1 LAIHT
6 KGKKALHAVIF
17 ILFGIFLFFLFLYI
31 SFPYETLKMRIIA
44 ELEARTPFQYE
55 IEELRPH
62 PPSGLTFK
70 NVTIYAVVNSRRVE
84 VLIVERLRITLS
96 LLPLLWREI
105 YLRLWGKMVEGT
117 LDGDFSKREGR
128 RELALS
134 GRDMSLG
141 RIPIFRE
148 ATGLEMAGILQG
160 KAMIALREGDIS
172 GQSGSAEFLIS
183 EATLTRV
190 PLPGI
195 APVRMGRIQGNMDLK
210 LGRVIIKRLA
220 CSGGDFNGQVL
231 GNILLASPLLKS
243 RLNLRVTIKPAA
255 KLDPKYRVFF
265 SLLGRQGKIKESY
278 AFPVRGTL
286 DHPRLVTR

>member
-141 RIPIFRE
+141 RIPI
-148 ATGLEMAGILQG
+148 